1 MTVAMKKTLALLLLL
16 AGLSGEVRAET
27 LIWNGSGNDMTWNTE
42 NGNWLLNGAHAVYAN
57 GNDVVFGDTGNGFVS
72 LSGELAPASVLV
84 KSDNYY
90 HFCKD
95 IGESNKLTGTMQ
107 LTKEGEGKLTIT
119 TANDY
124 TGGTVIKGGTL
135 QMGNAKALGNGT
147 ITLGDNSILDLG
159 DNTISNSITLQGNA
173 TIGNGKIDGTITG
186 GLNVTENKSL
196 TLMAN
201 ASISG
206 SIYLGAYAALDL
218 GDNTISNSITL
229 QNSAWIGNGKIE
241 SDLYV
246 AEGETL
252 ALCGDLG
259 GTGRIYLGDN
269 SFLNLGENTI
279 SNSITLQGSARIGDG
294 KIESDLY
301 VGAGKT
307 LTLSGT
313 LSCGGSIYLGD
324 DATLDLGY
332 NTIYTGIIVDGSNAT
347 IGSGKIEGNLV
358 VGAGKSLSLCAQLS
372 DGGSIYLGDNSI
384 LDLGYNTIYN
394 SITLQGSARIGNGKI
409 GGTIIGNLNVAE
421 NKSLTLM
428 ASASISGTITLGDN
442 SFLDLDENTI
452 YNSITLQGSARIG
465 NGKIGGTIIGNL
477 NVAENKGL
485 TLMASASISG
495 TITLGD
501 NSFLDLG
508 ENTIPNS
515 ITLRGNAS
523 IVGGTIEGD
532 LVLKES
538 QTLYLTNTD
547 VTGNITLGD
556 KAALDSHMTTIHPGK
571 ISLTGDSANIKHGT
585 IAGDLTAE
593 GNGNKTLFLLE
604 DTTITGNVE
613 VQAGA
618 LNIMNVDAA
627 GKLNVADVAINSGS
641 LGVYKGK
648 TAAEA
653 NEGTLTISNGHRL
666 TAGVGATLNANLVME
681 SGSTLDVSAAEGNG
695 GLHMGST
702 VTLVPGNVLLSD
714 DDMEALGAL
723 GVMGKY
729 DLFNGVDALFLGGD
743 FLSELGLADKWVK
756 AADVFANPALSA
768 EKEYYLFYSG
778 QNQGGAG
785 GNAGTVYLMQ
795 IPEPTTGTLSLL
807 ALAGLCARRR
817 RK

>member
-16 AGLSGEVRAET
+16 AGLSGEVRAKT

-72 LSGELAPASVLV
+72 LSGELAPSSVLV

-90 HFCKD
+90 FFCDD

-135 QMGNAKALGNGT
+135 QMGNANALGNGT

-442 SFLDLDENTI
+442 SFLDL
-452 YNSITLQGSARIG
+452 
-465 NGKIGGTIIGNL
+465 
-477 NVAENKGL
+477 
-485 TLMASASISG
+485 
-495 TITLGD
+495 
-501 NSFLDLG
+501 G

-653 NEGTLTISNGHRL
+653 NEGILTISNGHTL
-666 TAGVGATLNANLVME
+666 TAGKDATLNANLVME
-681 SGSTLDVSAAEGNG
+681 GGSTLNVSAAEGNG

-702 VTLVPGNVLLSD
+702 VTLDPGNVLLSAA
-714 DDMEALGAL
+714 DMDAVNGLRYMQA
-723 GVMGKY
+723 Y
-729 DLFNGVDALFLGGD
+729 DLFSGVDSLTLGDD
-743 FLSELGLADKWVK
+743 FLSELGLADKWVN
-756 AADVFANPALSA
+756 AGEVFANEQFQNP
-768 EKEYYLFYSG
+768 EREYYLFYSG
-778 QNQGGAG
+778 ASQGGAG
-785 GNAGTVYLMQ
+785 GNVGTVYLMQ
-795 IPEPTTGTLSLL
+795 IPEPATGTLSLL
-807 ALAGLCARRR
+807 ALAGLAARRR
-817 RK
+817 KRK

>member
-135 QMGNAKALGNGT
+135 QMGNANALGNGT

-259 GTGRIYLGDN
+259 GTGRIH
-269 SFLNLGENTI
+269 LGENAMLVPTLAYTI

-347 IGSGKIEGNLV
+347 IDSGKIEGNLV

-384 LDLGYNTIYN
+384 LDLGY
-394 SITLQGSARIGNGKI
+394 
-409 GGTIIGNLNVAE
+409 
-421 NKSLTLM
+421 
-428 ASASISGTITLGDN
+428 
-442 SFLDLDENTI
+442 NTI

-817 RK
+817 RRK